1 MHFHPKGRCERRYE
15 VHMDLFLASCKQ
27 IPHVAAIHVPATNSY
42 LPFQQ
47 PSSRCPDSQG
57 RGPVLGLLVIPDI
70 VVQWPWLCY
79 NLLIGGDLPI
89 QPTYRLQYPYTIYL
103 GKIDRVRVV

>member
-1 MHFHPKGRCERRYE
+1 
-15 VHMDLFLASCKQ
+15 MDLFLASCKQ

-79 NLLIGGDLPI
+79 NLLIGDNPVPI
-89 QPTYRLQYPYTIYL
+89 RPISVGSTVPCGVDHPAAALDDVNESKQL
-103 GKIDRVRVV
+103 